1 MTAMSGSG
9 PLGKAEAQICWFG
22 HPSHA
27 ANQMMYHK
35 LYLCESKID
44 TTKEPLISQ
53 ISKRTRVKLGYNEHV
68 CDQSF

>member
-27 ANQMMYHK
+27 ANQMMNHN
-35 LYLCESKID
+35 LYVRNLKID
-44 TTKEPLISQ
+44 TTKKPLI
-53 ISKRTRVKLGYNEHV
+53 
-68 CDQSF
+68 